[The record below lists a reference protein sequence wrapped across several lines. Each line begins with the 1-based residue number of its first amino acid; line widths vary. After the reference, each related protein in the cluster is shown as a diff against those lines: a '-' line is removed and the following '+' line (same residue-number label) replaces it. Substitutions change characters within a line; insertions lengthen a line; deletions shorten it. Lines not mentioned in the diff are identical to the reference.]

1 MNINSRTS
9 KINFTGF
16 ASGAIASFTGLRAAP
31 IIVRSQINA
40 IQQGS
45 GDPAPDNIRPII
57 GVSECNVVRCG
68 VNVWDEEFESGYY
81 DVNDNGVPKPSG
93 SWARSKN
100 AIKVSSNYSYYALA
114 SHTNFV
120 VLFYDINNNLIS
132 YNGALKNTAFTPPA
146 NTVWMRFYGTPSGF
160 ENDTCINYPSTDTD
174 YHAYSGN
181 TYTIQL
187 DDTCYGGS
195 LNVTTGMLTVDKGV
209 VDMGTLNWVYDSTY
223 NRFNTTYSLIKPS
236 GGARTAKIMCSVLTP
251 ITDGRPVS
259 QVPNNSIYQ
268 GTSYSISAHDNRFTD
283 ATLFTNAVTGQTIV
297 FPLANPITVQLTPA
311 EIWQTIGSNSIF
323 SDAGNVEVYYVTI

>member
-57 GVSECNVVRCG
+57 GRDS
-68 VNVWDEEFESGYY
+68 
-81 DVNDNGVPKPSG
+81 
-93 SWARSKN
+93 
-100 AIKVSSNYSYYALA
+100 I
-114 SHTNFV
+114 T
-120 VLFYDINNNLIS
+120 I
-132 YNGALKNTAFTPPA
+132 TA
-146 NTVWMRFYGTPSGF
+146 NSVDHEIDLG
-160 ENDTCINYPSTDTD
+160 DTY
-174 YHAYSGN
+174 
-181 TYTIQL
+181 
-187 DDTCYGGS
+187 YGGS
-195 LNVTTGMLTVDKGV
+195 LNVTTGVLTVDNGI
-209 VDMGTLNWVYDSTY
+209 VDMGTLNWVYDSSY

-236 GGARTAKIMCSVLTP
+236 GQARTAKIMCSVLTP

-259 QVPNNSIYQ
+259 QVTNNSIYQ
-268 GTSYSISAHDNRFTD
+268 GTGYSISAHDNRFTD

-297 FPLANPITVQLTPA
+297 YPLATPITVQLTPE
-311 EIWQTIGSNSIF
+311 EIWQAIGSNSIS